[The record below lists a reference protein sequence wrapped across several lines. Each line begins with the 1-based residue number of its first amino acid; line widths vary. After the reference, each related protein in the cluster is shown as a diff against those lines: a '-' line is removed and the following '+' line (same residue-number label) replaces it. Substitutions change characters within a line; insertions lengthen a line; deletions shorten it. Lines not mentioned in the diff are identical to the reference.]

1 MIWVQ
6 FVKNYLSDFATK
18 NLEKLS
24 EAYDDRVQLR
34 DWLISVEGKGAV
46 LDANKQ
52 LFDNCDNISVQILNT
67 AYRDKFVCVE
77 FNLSIDDKVLHVVDI
92 IEVNDEGKI
101 KSIRAY
107 KG

>member
-6 FVKNYLSDFATK
+6 FIKNYLSDFATK

-24 EAYDDRVQLR
+24 EAYDDRVELR

-46 LDANKQ
+46 LDANKE
-52 LFDNCDNISVQILNT
+52 LFDSCENISVQILNT
-67 AYRDKFVCVE
+67 VYKDKFVCVE
-77 FNLSIDDKVLHVVDI
+77 FNLTIDNENLHVVDI
-92 IEVNDEGKI
+92 VEISNEGKI

>member
-34 DWLISVEGKGAV
+34 DWLISVEGKGQSSM
-46 LDANKQ
+46 LTNSY
-52 LFDNCDNISVQILNT
+52 LIT
-67 AYRDKFVCVE
+67 AITFQFKY
-77 FNLSIDDKVLHVVDI
+77 
-92 IEVNDEGKI
+92 
-101 KSIRAY
+101 
-107 KG
+107 